1 MHFQETLFL
10 AAGGLF
16 DFDLTFGA
24 EAILFLLLAFVV
36 TFVFL
41 SPVSQQLDKRAE
53 SINYTLRKSA
63 LYLTFGYNKL
73 SSCLDLL
80 TTEVSELNRQLKL
93 TKTYTTDNFENEIN
107 DFQKENGKLLS
118 KLKGTLSVQSAF
130 LLSSIEGELTFLTD
144 SFSVKSFN
152 LKFQLYFYQR
162 NHICHN
168 YDLELFFISSKYRR
182 RIFTD

>member
-41 SPVSQQLDKRAE
+41 SPISQQLDKRAE

-93 TKTYTTDNFENEIN
+93 TKTYTTDSFETEIN
-107 DFQKENGKLLS
+107 QFQKENGKLLS
-118 KLKGTLSVQSAF
+118 KLKGTLSIQSAF
-130 LLSSIEGELTFLTD
+130 LLSSIENELTFLTD
-144 SFSVKSFN
+144 SFFRK
-152 LKFQLYFYQR
+152 KFQ
-162 NHICHN
+162 
-168 YDLELFFISSKYRR
+168 S
-182 RIFTD
+182 